1 MNLNQSAAIDEIVRA
16 FNEKGQARYAREEV
30 TQREHALQSAA
41 LALKEQV
48 ATPLVCA
55 ALLHDLGHMLG
66 DTQMPGQLE
75 DDLHDRHEEK
85 AFQFLSHHFG
95 SAVAEPVRLHVAAK
109 RYLCTIDPAYEKQLS
124 PTSLKSFHD
133 QGGKMTHEELRAFEQ
148 NPYYPDALR
157 LRRWDDIAK
166 EPGREAPS
174 LENYLPLLKACLTGL
189 NTVE

>member
-1 MNLNQSAAIDEIVRA
+1 MRTTQSSVIDEILQTFA
-16 FNEKGQARYAREEV
+16 QKGQARYAREEV

-41 LALKEQV
+41 LAKEEQ
-48 ATPLVCA
+48 AAKPLVCA

-66 DTQMPGQLE
+66 DAQIPGRLE

-85 AFQFLSHHFG
+85 AYQFLSHHFG

-109 RYLCTIDPAYEKQLS
+109 RYLCTTEPTYKKQLS

-133 QGGKMTHEELRAFEQ
+133 QGGEMTPEELLAFEQ
-148 NPYYPDALR
+148 NPYYVDALR

-166 EPGREAPS
+166 EPGKEVPS
-174 LENYLPLLKACLTGL
+174 LENYLPLLKACLT
-189 NTVE
+189 NITTDD